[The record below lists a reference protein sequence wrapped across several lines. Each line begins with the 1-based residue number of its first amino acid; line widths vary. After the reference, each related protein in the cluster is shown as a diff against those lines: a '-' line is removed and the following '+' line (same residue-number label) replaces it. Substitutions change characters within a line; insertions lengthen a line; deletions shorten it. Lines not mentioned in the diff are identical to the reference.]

1 MNCPNCHKNNP
12 PGSRFCQHCGRE
24 LGASTTTIAS
34 SNKAVSSPRSSAEVS
49 PTLPPRAERRSTRP
63 AARKMGEGGRFIADI
78 WGPFAGYGD
87 RGHHASWLL
96 DDLGHRDG
104 ELHEAIT
111 QRFRE
116 RQIPLTKMNWKNLTG
131 RGVIVERRPFY
142 LIRRGITTVALYI
155 GQFGKDL
162 FISQV
167 TYAKGPISFVR
178 VLILALMLLFQIY
191 FTYGHTNSV
200 SGALAD
206 FNLLNLL
213 RGGGTDLGD
222 ITLLLCVV
230 GPLGFFNGILLWLA
244 LLYSIYKLLKTKDF
258 FTLLR
263 VPPNEFQLDDIIA
276 LEKSVEETVRQSLD
290 AIGLD
295 SALIP
300 PAEEYGFR
308 RRIL

>member
-1 MNCPNCHKNNP
+1 MNCPSCHKDNP
-12 PGSRFCQHCGRE
+12 PGSRFCQHCGHE
-24 LGASTTTIAS
+24 LGASKTAVAS
-34 SNKAVSSPRSSAEVS
+34 SDRTVSKAQSSGRMV
-49 PTLPPRAERRSTRP
+49 PTRARTEKTPTRP
-63 AARKMGEGGRFIADI
+63 AARRMGEGGKFIADI

-96 DDLGHRDG
+96 DDLGHRDS

-111 QRFRE
+111 QRFRQ
-116 RQIPLTKMNWKNLTG
+116 RQVPQTKMNWKKLTG

-167 TYAKGPISFVR
+167 TYAKGPISYVR

-191 FTYGHTNSV
+191 FTYGYTNTIS
-200 SGALAD
+200 STLGNFNPLIGGSTD
-206 FNLLNLL
+206 F
-213 RGGGTDLGD
+213 GD

-230 GPLGFFNGILLWLA
+230 GPLGFVNSILLWLA
-244 LLYSIYKLLKTKDF
+244 LFYSVYKLFKTKDF
-258 FTLLR
+258 FALLR

-295 SALIP
+295 SALMP

-308 RRIL
+308 RRII